1 MPDLAALILASRGIS
16 GLSDLSGRSA
26 GSRPAQN
33 AAQDFR
39 PDTGAPLPSIRALAR
54 HFGAAPLTVHRA
66 LRRLQAAGHVHA
78 LPRKGFYWGMRPAAV
93 PGLPPRL
100 DKLAAA
106 RNRLVTDLRCGVFHP
121 HRDLP
126 PRAALAPIYGL
137 GVESL
142 GRLLAGIADQGL
154 LIRRGRGF
162 ALPPPPRT
170 IDQGTVL
177 VVMRCDAS
185 GMLLLDTERQT
196 DFVKSVHREGRERGL
211 RIVILGWR
219 QGEGSERMKGRA
231 GGHATGKGGGVFLD
245 QNGKAVDPRSIPGL
259 LMGCLASTWLVKDPA
274 GMLLRLRRLGAPVSV
289 WWEHSPEAFP
299 RFDGPGPQVLG
310 FDISFGKS
318 SGIAMGR
325 HLRSRGEGPVA
336 FISPFHGG
344 TWSRSR
350 FEGIR
355 EALDGSGLA
364 LGAFVDRANGS
375 AWDYHQA
382 GGNVARGE
390 KRIRA
395 VVRSLLRGLD
405 PARYPV
411 WVSVNDHTA
420 VIILELL
427 RGQGKPRPRLLSFDN
442 STASD
447 AHQFDSFEFH
457 TEGMV
462 RQMLYHLLHPGAPLF
477 KGGGLHEMVGRLVL
491 RT

>member
-1 MPDLAALILASRGIS
+1 MPDLAARILASRGLPARSS
-16 GLSDLSGRSA
+16 GPQPG
-26 GSRPAQN
+26 QN

-39 PDTGAPLPSIRALAR
+39 PDTGALLPSIRALAK

-78 LPRKGFYWGMRPAAV
+78 LPRKGYYWGPRPAAV
-93 PGLPPRL
+93 PGLPPRP

-126 PRAALAPIYGL
+126 PRGALAPIYGL
-137 GVESL
+137 GAERL
-142 GRLLAGIADQGL
+142 GRLLAELADQGL
-154 LIRRGRGF
+154 LMRRGRGF
-162 ALPPPPRT
+162 ALPPPPRS

-211 RIVILGWR
+211 RIVILGWH
-219 QGEGSERMKGRA
+219 QGEGQGRMKGRTRGQA
-231 GGHATGKGGGVFLD
+231 IGKGGGVFLD
-245 QNGKAVDPRSIPGL
+245 QNGNAADPGSVPGL
-259 LMGCLASTWLVKDPA
+259 LLGCLASTWLVEDSA

-289 WWEHSPEAFP
+289 WWEHPPEAFP
-299 RFDGPGPQVLG
+299 RFAGPGPQVLG

-318 SGIAMGR
+318 PGIAVGR
-325 HLRSRGEGPVA
+325 YLRSKGQGPVA

-344 TWSRSR
+344 TWSRMR

-355 EALDGSGLA
+355 EALRGSDLA
-364 LGAFVDRANGS
+364 LEAFVDETNGS
-375 AWDYHQA
+375 AWDFHQA
-382 GGNVARGE
+382 EGSVARGE
-390 KRIRA
+390 RRIRA
-395 VVRSLLRGLD
+395 VLRSLLKGLD

-411 WVSVNDHTA
+411 WISVNDHTA

-427 RGQGKPRPRLLSFDN
+427 RSQGRRRPRLLSFDN

-462 RQMLYHLLHPGAPLF
+462 RQMLYHVLHPGAPLF
-477 KGGGLHEMVGRLVL
+477 KDGGLHEMVGRLVL
-491 RT
+491 RTT